1 MVRWAAA
8 GPSGWRNRA
17 PPMQMRAGVDTM
29 RAAAIALVLAGMTTA
44 AWAQVG
50 ELTDRTKLRVC
61 ADPSNLPFSNK
72 AGEGFE
78 NKIAEL
84 LASKLGVPLTY
95 TWYPQ
100 STGFVRNTLNAG
112 VCDVVIGI
120 PTPSQLMQN
129 TNPYFRSS
137 YALVQRADA
146 NPKITSLHDPALADL
161 KIGAVAGTPPVTLL
175 AQQGLL
181 AHLKPYQL
189 VVDTRFDSPGRQMVE
204 DVAAKVI
211 DVAIAWG
218 PIAGYWA
225 RQQKEPIEVTPLVGE
240 EAGLHLDFRMS
251 MGLRRGEPDWK
262 RTLNEFLAANG
273 DAIQAILL
281 DYGIPLIDA
290 QGQPIPARAEKQGR
304 LEAVP
309 EPAGYRLA
317 DYRAPVPA
325 ALAGARVVTT
335 AQLQALIGAAAPPL
349 LIDVLPAPRPP
360 ANRPPGSIWRP
371 APRADIP
378 GSVWLP
384 NVGYGELP
392 GEFEGWFRDN
402 LARLTEGDRSRQMIF
417 YCQANCWMS
426 WNAAKR
432 ALAYGYANIVW
443 YPEGTDGWRAA
454 GLPLVAA
461 EPVPMPDFL
470 PSPARSA
477 TALERSSRAG

>member
-1 MVRWAAA
+1 
-8 GPSGWRNRA
+8 
-17 PPMQMRAGVDTM
+17 MQTRAGQDVM
-29 RAAAIALVLAGMTTA
+29 RAAAIAVTLGCMTTS

-61 ADPSNLPFSNK
+61 ADPSNLPFSDK

-78 NKIAEL
+78 NRIAQL

-100 STGFVRNTLNAG
+100 TTGFVRNTLNAG
-112 VCDVVIGI
+112 ACDVVIGI
-120 PTPSQLMQN
+120 PTPSSLMQN

-146 NPKITSLHDPALADL
+146 NPKITSLHDPALADR

-225 RQQKEPIEVTPLVGE
+225 RQQKEPVEVTPLVGE
-240 EAGLHLDFRMS
+240 EKGLHLDFRMS

-262 RTLNEFLAANG
+262 RTLNEFLAAN
-273 DAIQAILL
+273 DDQIQAILL
-281 DYGIPLIDA
+281 DYGIPLIDDR
-290 QGQPIPARAEKQGR
+290 GQPIPAKAEKQGR
-304 LEAVP
+304 LETVP

-325 ALAGARVVTT
+325 SLAGARVVTT
-335 AQLQALIGAAAPPL
+335 AELQALIGPPAVGASVAAAPL

-360 ANRPPGSIWRP
+360 ANRPAGSIWRP
-371 APRADIP
+371 KPRDDIP

-384 NVGYGELP
+384 NVGYGELSA
-392 GEFEGWFRDN
+392 EFETWFRDN

-432 ALAYGYANIVW
+432 ALAYGYANVVW
-443 YPEGTDGWRAA
+443 YPPGTDGWQAA

-470 PSPARSA
+470 PSPGRTA
-477 TALERSSRAG
+477 TASERSS

>member
-1 MVRWAAA
+1 M
-8 GPSGWRNRA
+8 
-17 PPMQMRAGVDTM
+17 M
-29 RAAAIALVLAGMTTA
+29 RAAAIAVLVGGMTTS

-78 NKIAEL
+78 NRIADL
-84 LASKLGVPLTY
+84 LAAKLGVPLTY

-100 STGFVRNTLNAG
+100 STGFVRKTLNAG
-112 VCDVVIGI
+112 ACDVVIGI
-120 PTPSQLMQN
+120 PTPSELMQN
-129 TNPYFRSS
+129 TNPYYHSS

-146 NPKITSLHDPALADL
+146 NPKIASLHDPALADR

-204 DVAAKVI
+204 DIAAGVI
-211 DVAIAWG
+211 DVAVVWG

-225 RQQKEPIEVTPLVGE
+225 KQQKDPIEVTPLVGE
-240 EAGLHLDFRMS
+240 EKGLRLDFRMS
-251 MGLRRGEPDWK
+251 MGLRRGEPEWK
-262 RTLNEFLAANG
+262 RALNEFLAANR
-273 DAIQAILL
+273 AQIQSILL
-281 DYGIPLIDA
+281 DYGIPLLDE
-290 QGQPIPARAEKQGR
+290 QGQPIPATAEKQGR
-304 LEAVP
+304 LETVP

-317 DYRAPVPA
+317 DYRAAVPA
-325 ALAGARVVTT
+325 SLAGARVVTT
-335 AQLQALIGAAAPPL
+335 AELQTLLASPAAPL
-349 LIDVLPAPRPP
+349 LIDVLPAPREP

-371 APRADIP
+371 KPRDDIP

-384 NVGYGELP
+384 NVGYGELSA
-392 GEFEGWFRDN
+392 EFEGWLRDN
-402 LARLTEGDRSRQMIF
+402 LARLTEGDRSRQLIF

-432 ALAYGYANIVW
+432 ALAEGYSNVVW
-443 YPEGTDGWRAA
+443 YPEGTDGWQAA

-461 EPVPMPDFL
+461 EPLPMPDFL
-470 PSPARSA
+470 PAASRSA
-477 TALERSSRAG
+477 TAGERSS

>member
-1 MVRWAAA
+1 
-8 GPSGWRNRA
+8 
-17 PPMQMRAGVDTM
+17 MQMRAGVDMM
-29 RAAAIALVLAGMTTA
+29 RAAAIALLLGGMTTS

-61 ADPSNLPFSNK
+61 ADPSNLPFSDK

-78 NKIAEL
+78 NQIAEL

-100 STGFVRNTLNAG
+100 SIGFVRNTLNAG
-112 VCDVVIGI
+112 ACDVVIGI
-120 PTPSQLMQN
+120 PLPSQLMQN
-129 TNPYFRSS
+129 TNPYYRSS

-146 NPKITSLHDPALADL
+146 NPKVTSLRGSGARQPEDRRRRRHAAGEPA
-161 KIGAVAGTPPVTLL
+161 GAAKPARQSQALSAGGRHPLRQPGARDGRGCRQPGDRRRHPLGTDRGLL
-175 AQQGLL
+175 GQAAEGAARGHAAGRQEQGL
-181 AHLKPYQL
+181 
-189 VVDTRFDSPGRQMVE
+189 R
-204 DVAAKVI
+204 
-211 DVAIAWG
+211 
-218 PIAGYWA
+218 
-225 RQQKEPIEVTPLVGE
+225 
-240 EAGLHLDFRMS
+240 LDFRMS
-251 MGLRRGEPDWK
+251 MGLRRNEPDWK
-262 RTLNEFLAANG
+262 RALNEFLAANG

-281 DYGIPLIDA
+281 DYGIPLLDA
-290 QGQPIPARAEKQGR
+290 QGQPIPAKAEKQGR

-335 AQLQALIGAAAPPL
+335 AQLQALIGAAAAPL

-371 APRADIP
+371 EPRADIP

-384 NVGYGELP
+384 NVGYGELSA
-392 GEFEGWFRDN
+392 EFESWFRDN
-402 LARLTEGDRSRQMIF
+402 LARLTGGDRSRQMIF

-470 PSPARSA
+470 PPPGRSA
-477 TALERSSRAG
+477 TAVEQFSRAG